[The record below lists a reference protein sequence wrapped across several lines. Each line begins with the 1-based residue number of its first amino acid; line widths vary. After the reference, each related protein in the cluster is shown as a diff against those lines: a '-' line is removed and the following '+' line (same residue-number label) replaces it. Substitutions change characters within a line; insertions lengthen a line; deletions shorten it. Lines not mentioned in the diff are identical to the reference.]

1 MEKFDVVIIGA
12 GAGGM
17 SAAIYAKRAGK
28 NVVILEK
35 MFAGGQMNAIEHIA
49 NFPSYENI
57 SGFDLAQNMRK
68 QVEQLGVEIRN
79 EEVVS
84 CSLLGEQKI
93 VRTHKNEYQTKSVI
107 IATGARSKPLDVK
120 DANNFLGRGLSFCAT
135 CDGKFFEGKT
145 VAVVGSFDTAKAD
158 VEYLVNLAKKIYFV
172 STFDKTC
179 FDNKKIEEITN
190 SKIMNIL
197 GDDKIQEIVVQN
209 QKTGENKEI
218 KTDALF
224 VALGKS
230 PDMGAFGDE
239 IALDKN
245 GFIKTDDKMQTNI
258 SGVFAV
264 GDVRSGSL
272 KQIVTAC
279 SDGAI
284 AGTFA

>member
-35 MFAGGQMNAIEHIA
+35 MFAGGQMNTIERVA

-84 CSLLGEQKI
+84 CSLLGDQKI
-93 VRTHKNEYQTKSVI
+93 VRTHKFEYETKSVI

-120 DANNFLGRGLSFCAT
+120 GANNFLGRGLSFCAT

-145 VAVVGSFDTAKAD
+145 VAVVGSFDTAKED

-172 STFDKTC
+172 STLDKTC
-179 FDNKKIEEITN
+179 FDNKKIDEIPN

-209 QKTGENKEI
+209 QKTGENKNI

-258 SGVFAV
+258 RGVFAV